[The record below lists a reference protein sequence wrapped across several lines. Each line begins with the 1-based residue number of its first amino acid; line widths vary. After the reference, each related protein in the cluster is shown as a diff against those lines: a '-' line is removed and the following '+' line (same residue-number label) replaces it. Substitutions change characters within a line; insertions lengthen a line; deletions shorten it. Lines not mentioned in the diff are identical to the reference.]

1 MTLPLSLASLLLGL
15 ALLVPGV
22 LLLRQHPGFEKLL
35 RNFPRSQTATWIL
48 FGGGAA
54 WFLFRVLQ
62 LGEADFGDYKL
73 LLFLLFGA
81 SAILAFTYVPDFLA
95 VRGLAVLVL
104 LSAGPLLDA
113 AFLQEPASRLFLVS
127 AVYLLIALSIYL
139 GVVPYRFRDFVN
151 WLGAGNR
158 RAAWVGSVL
167 SAYGALLC
175 LLSVLYLF

>member
-1 MTLPLSLASLLLGL
+1 MTLPLFLASLLLGL
-15 ALLVPGV
+15 ALLIPGV

-35 RNFPRSQTATWIL
+35 RTFPRSQTATWIL
-48 FGGGAA
+48 FGGGAV

-73 LLFLLFGA
+73 LLFFLFGA
-81 SAILAFTYVPDFLA
+81 SAWLAFTHVPEFLA

-127 AVYLLIALSIYL
+127 AVYLLIALAIYL

-151 WLGAGNR
+151 WLGAERR
-158 RAAWVGSVL
+158 RAFWLGAGL

-175 LLSVLYLF
+175 LLSVVYLF